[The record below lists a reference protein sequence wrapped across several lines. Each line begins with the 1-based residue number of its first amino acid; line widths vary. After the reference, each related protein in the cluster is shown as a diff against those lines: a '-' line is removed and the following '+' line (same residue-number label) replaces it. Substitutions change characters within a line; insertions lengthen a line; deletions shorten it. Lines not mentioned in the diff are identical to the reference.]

1 MSMRTYAALSGTA
14 LLLVAAPS
22 VQAVKPAAFRM
33 ADTKLSGQIFKPADK
48 LRVTGKVVNASG
60 RRAARPRVTISLRK
74 SRSAKGGR
82 RLVSALLRRTS
93 AGTSRRF
100 RARLVIPRSA
110 TAGTRYVFACVR
122 PGRRSGRASCSRHRI
137 SVVRAPFTAP
147 APVPTPA
154 PGPGGAGAS
163 GGDTRSAAQK
173 LREAVNVAG
182 MKGHLVAL
190 QQIADDNGGNRASGL
205 PGYDVSAQYI
215 RNQLRAAGYTPVTQ
229 VFDFVQFTENSDPI
243 FQRTAPAPPRTYQP
257 PTEDDTPPAE
267 FQTMSYSD
275 SGNVTATLQNVT
287 LSETGDEDATSG
299 CEPADFT
306 GFTSGNVALMQRG
319 TCPFAQKVANAESAG
334 ATAAVIFNTDGT
346 TDVVAGTLGETAQ
359 DDQPSPP
366 DIGIPAIGTSNP
378 IGEQLATYNSTATV
392 RVVTDVTSTPTT
404 SSNVLAD
411 TPGGNPD
418 NTVLIGSHL
427 DSVVEGPGINDNGS
441 GSAFNLETA
450 IQMAKLGIQPANRVR
465 FAFWGAEES
474 GLVGATRYVAAITDE
489 EFNQIAAN
497 LNFDM
502 MASPNFARFIYDG
515 DFSDSPPPATAPDVN
530 PGAARIEQDFEN
542 YFDSQGLATEP
553 TGFDGR
559 SDYKPFQDNGIPA
572 GGLFTGAEGIKT
584 ADQAVKFGGTAG
596 TAFDPNYH
604 QAGDMFDN
612 INDVGYEQMSDAA
625 AHLTGLYLA
634 DPALRDTLD
643 AGATTPRRTSR
654 SRSSGSRTVV
664 SERLGTRFQR

>member
-1 MSMRTYAALSGTA
+1 MSMRTYAALGGTA

-22 VQAVKPAAFRM
+22 AQAAKPAAFRM
-33 ADTKLSGQIFKPADK
+33 ADTKLSGQIFKPADRF
-48 LRVTGKVVNASG
+48 RVTGKVVNASG

-74 SRSAKGGR
+74 TRSAKGGP
-82 RLVSALLRRTS
+82 RLASARLKR
-93 AGTSRRF
+93 AGAGSSRRF
-100 RARLVIPRSA
+100 RARVAIPRSA

-122 PGRRSGRASCSRHRI
+122 PGRRSGRASCTKRRI
-137 SVVRAPFTAP
+137 SVVRAPFAAP

-154 PGPGGAGAS
+154 PAPGPGP
-163 GGDTRSAAQK
+163 GDTRSAAQK

-182 MKGHLVAL
+182 MKGHLAEL

-229 VFDFVQFTENSDPI
+229 VFDFVLFSENSEPV

-257 PTEDDTPPAE
+257 PTEDNTPPAE

-275 SGNVTATLQNVT
+275 SGDVTATLQNVT

-299 CEPADFT
+299 CETADFT

-319 TCPFAQKVANAESAG
+319 TCPFAQKVANAEAAG
-334 ATAAVIFNTDGT
+334 AVGAVIFNRDGT

-359 DDQPSPP
+359 DGEPSPP

-378 IGEQLATYNSTATV
+378 IGEELATYNSAATV
-392 RVVTDVTSTPTT
+392 RVVTDVTNTQRTST
-404 SSNVLAD
+404 NVLAD

-418 NTVLIGSHL
+418 NTVIIGSHL
-427 DSVVEGPGINDNGS
+427 DSVDEGPGINDNGS

-474 GLVGATRYVAAITDE
+474 GLVGATRYVAAISDE
-489 EFNQIAAN
+489 EFSQIAAN

-515 DFSDSPPPATAPDVN
+515 DFSNSPPPASAPAVN
-530 PGAARIEQDFEN
+530 PGAARIEQDFEK
-542 YFDSQGLATEP
+542 YFESQGLATEP

-572 GGLFTGAEGIKT
+572 GGLFSGAEGIKT
-584 ADQAVKFGGTAG
+584 ADQAVKFGGTPG

-604 QAGDMFDN
+604 QMGDTIDN

-634 DPALRDTLD
+634 DPALRETLD
-643 AGATTPRRTSR
+643 AGRTPRTSR
-654 SRSSGSRTVV
+654 SRSGGSRGVV